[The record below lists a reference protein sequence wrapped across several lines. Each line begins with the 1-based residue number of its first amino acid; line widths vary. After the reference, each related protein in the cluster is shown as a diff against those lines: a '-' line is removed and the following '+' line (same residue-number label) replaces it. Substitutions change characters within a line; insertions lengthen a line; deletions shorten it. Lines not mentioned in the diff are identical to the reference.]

1 MGSGNKSSTPRPR
14 GNQESEASIL
24 ERMNEAL
31 KRMMSTPHETQ
42 KEMVERRRKGQA
54 KANPKS

>member
-1 MGSGNKSSTPRPR
+1 
-14 GNQESEASIL
+14 
-24 ERMNEAL
+24 MNEAL